1 MQLLTTFLLT
11 FVVTLLV
18 LWIGYSLLKLSKQ
31 GILAVVAV
39 IGYLILSG
47 LVLLAA
53 GIFFVLLFSQE

>member
-18 LWIGYSLLKLSKQ
+18 LWIGYSLLKLSKK

-47 LVLLAA
+47 LVLLAV
-53 GIFFVLLFSQE
+53 GIFFWLLFSQE

>member
-18 LWIGYSLLKLSKQ
+18 LWIGYSLLKLSKK
-31 GILAVVAV
+31 GILAVVGAV
-39 IGYLILSG
+39 GYLIMSG